1 LSIAISAC
9 PACGFVTTVVTFSRL
24 SAIVN
29 YYLCKK
35 CGHIWA
41 VHKTD
46 PTVIDHFM
54 PLRKEAE

>member
-1 LSIAISAC
+1 
-9 PACGFVTTVVTFSRL
+9 VTTVVAFSRL

-46 PTVIDHFM
+46 PTVLDHLR